1 MNRFL
6 AGLGF
11 GCITGALT
19 YAVTQA
25 SPWWWA
31 IGGLTVLTVWA
42 GPAALDALG
51 DLIDDLF

>member
-1 MNRFL
+1 MPRFL

-31 IGGLTVLTVWA
+31 IGGLAVLTVWA
-42 GPAALDALG
+42 GPAALDAIG
-51 DLIDDLF
+51 NLIDDLF